1 MWEVD
6 VGEAVLALILAA
18 GAATC
23 ALLLLR
29 RWAWS
34 APVAARLPGRG
45 DTVFLFDGGDLL
57 ACSDAARA
65 TMGRGG
71 PDMDWAQVFESLR
84 FRFPGFP
91 NKPPAPGDMPMTLSP
106 TDPRDPARLDI
117 ERVDGITRVVLVGD
131 AASGVG
137 QVEDVHA
144 LRRTLNDVPYPAW
157 RIDSEGHVVWFNKA
171 YADLFAQV
179 RDGSPAVDIQIFGA
193 THAGKAPDTTVRA
206 SILPR
211 AGDKAVWFD
220 VTMRADGDDRMFHAV
235 DVSAVVKAEIA
246 QRNFIQT
253 LAKTFAQLS
262 FGLAIF
268 DRNRQL
274 ALFNPA
280 LLDLTGLGAEF
291 LSARPS
297 LSSFFDALR
306 ENRTMPE
313 PKNYGTWR
321 EQVAELDTGARH
333 GTYQETWTLA
343 NGATYRVN
351 GRPHPDGAIAFLF
364 EDISAEVGLTRRFR
378 AELELTQAVM
388 DQIEDAMV
396 VFSPS
401 GRMKASNR
409 AYRVLWKTDPD
420 ASLAEV
426 TVVDAMRVWH
436 DVGGPSPLWGELR
449 DFVLGRDDRT
459 PWTAT
464 VTPRGGTPILC
475 LIDPIAGGATMI
487 RFRAGLAGTLPSAGP
502 PDIAAG

>member
-6 VGEAVLALILAA
+6 IGEAILALAVAA
-18 GAATC
+18 LTAVWGVNVLSRTGTSGA
-23 ALLLLR
+23 
-29 RWAWS
+29 
-34 APVAARLPGRG
+34 AARLTGRT
-45 DTVFLFDGGDLL
+45 DAIFLFDGTDLL
-57 ACSDAARA
+57 ALSDTARA
-65 TMGRGG
+65 TLGRGG
-71 PDMDWAQVFESLR
+71 SDLGWTEVSEAVR

-91 NKPPAPGDMPMTLSP
+91 AAPPAPRDLPLSLRP

-117 ERVDGITRVVLVGD
+117 EQVDGITRVVLADDAAAVQGGD
-131 AASGVG
+131 A
-137 QVEDVHA
+137 HI
-144 LRRTLNDVPYPAW
+144 LRRALNDAPYPSW
-157 RIDSEGHVVWFNKA
+157 RVDGEGRVVWFNRA

-179 RDGSPAVDIQIFGA
+179 RDGNPGVDTQIFGA
-193 THAGKAPDTTVRA
+193 THAGKSPDTTVRA

-235 DVSAVVKAEIA
+235 DVTAVVKAEIA

-280 LLDLTGLGAEF
+280 LIDLTGLSAEF

-297 LSSFFDALR
+297 LASFFDALR

-321 EQVAELDTGARH
+321 EKVAELDAGARN
-333 GTYQETWTLA
+333 GTYHETWTLA
-343 NGATYRVN
+343 NGSTYRVN
-351 GRPHPDGAIAFLF
+351 GRPHPDGAVAFLF

-378 AELELTQAVM
+378 AELELAQAVM

-396 VFSPS
+396 VFSPT

-409 AYRVLWKTDPD
+409 AYRLLWQTDPETG
-420 ASLAEV
+420 LAEV

-436 DVGGPSPLWGELR
+436 DTGGPSPVWGELR

-459 PWTAT
+459 PWSAT
-464 VTPRGGTPILC
+464 VTRRDGVAIQC

-487 RFRAGLAGTLPSAGP
+487 RFRTGLPEGQPSADPG
-502 PDIAAG
+502 DIAAG

>member
-6 VGEAVLALILAA
+6 IGEAILALILAA
-18 GAATC
+18 VAAIWAVTFLSRGAATGTM
-23 ALLLLR
+23 
-29 RWAWS
+29 
-34 APVAARLPGRG
+34 AARLSGRG
-45 DTVFLFDGGDLL
+45 DAVFLFDGGDLL
-57 ACSDAARA
+57 ALSDAARA
-65 TMGRGG
+65 TLGRSG
-71 PDMDWAQVFESLR
+71 PDLGWGEVSDAVR

-91 NKPPAPGDMPMTLSP
+91 DTPPASRDMPMSLRP

-117 ERVDGITRVVLVGD
+117 EQVDGITRIVLSDD
-131 AASGVG
+131 AAAARQGG
-137 QVEDVHA
+137 DVHI
-144 LRRTLNDVPYPAW
+144 LRHAVNDAPYPAW
-157 RIDSEGHVVWFNKA
+157 RIDSEGRVIWFNRA
-171 YADLFAQV
+171 YADLFAKL
-179 RDGSPAVDIQIFGA
+179 RDGSPAVDTQIFGA

-280 LLDLTGLGAEF
+280 LIDLTGLSAEF

-297 LSSFFDALR
+297 LASFFDALR

-321 EQVAELDTGARH
+321 EKVAELDAGARH
-333 GTYQETWTLA
+333 GTYHETWTLA
-343 NGATYRVN
+343 NGSTYRVN
-351 GRPHPDGAIAFLF
+351 GRPHPDGAVAFLF

-378 AELELTQAVM
+378 AELELAQAVM

-396 VFSPS
+396 VFSPT

-409 AYRVLWKTDPD
+409 AYRLLWKTDPD
-420 ASLAEV
+420 TGLAAE
-426 TVVDAMRVWH
+426 TVVDAMRIWH
-436 DVGGPSPLWGELR
+436 DVGGPSPVWGELR

-459 PWTAT
+459 PWSAT
-464 VTPRGGTPILC
+464 VTRRDGTAILC

-487 RFRAGLAGTLPSAGP
+487 RFRTGLPEAQPSAELG
-502 PDIAAG
+502 DIAAG

>member
-6 VGEAVLALILAA
+6 VGEAILALILAA
-18 GAATC
+18 AAAAC
-23 ALLLLR
+23 AVSFLSR
-29 RWAWS
+29 VTAS
-34 APVAARLPGRG
+34 GPAAVRLSGRG

-65 TMGRGG
+65 TLGRCDTDAGW
-71 PDMDWAQVFESLR
+71 PQVFEAVR

-91 NKPPAPGDMPMTLSP
+91 DRPPAPGDMPITLKP
-106 TDPRDPARLDI
+106 TDPRDTARLDI
-117 ERVDGITRVVLVGD
+117 EQIDGITRVVLVDD
-131 AASGVG
+131 AASGIREG
-137 QVEDVHA
+137 GNVHV
-144 LRRTLNDVPYPAW
+144 LRRALNDAPYPAW
-157 RIDSEGHVVWFNKA
+157 RIDREGRVIWFNKA

-179 RDGSPAVDIQIFGA
+179 REGSPAVDTQIFGA
-193 THAGKAPDTTVRA
+193 THAGKTPNTTVRA

-211 AGDKAVWFD
+211 AGEKAVWFD

-280 LLDLTGLGAEF
+280 LIDLTGLSGEF

-297 LSSFFDALR
+297 LTSFFDALR

-321 EQVAELDTGARH
+321 EKVAELDAGARH
-333 GTYQETWTLA
+333 GTYQETWTLPS
-343 NGATYRVN
+343 GATYRVN

-378 AELELTQAVM
+378 AELELAHAVM

-409 AYRVLWKTDPD
+409 AYRKLWKTDPD
-420 ASLAEV
+420 ASLSEV
-426 TVVDAMRVWH
+426 SVVDAMRIWH
-436 DVGGPSPLWGELR
+436 DVGGPSPVWGELR

-464 VTPRGGTPILC
+464 ITPRAGSPILC

-487 RFRAGLAGTLPSAGP
+487 RFRPGLSGTRPSTGP
-502 PDIAAG
+502 RDFAAG